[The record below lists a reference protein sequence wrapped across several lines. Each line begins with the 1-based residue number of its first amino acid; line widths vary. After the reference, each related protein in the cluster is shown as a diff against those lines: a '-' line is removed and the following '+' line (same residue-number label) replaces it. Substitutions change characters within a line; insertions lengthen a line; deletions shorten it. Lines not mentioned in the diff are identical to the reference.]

1 MSCNADHAVYEMENF
16 MDYEILKAAII
27 IIGGFAAFAVFVY
40 WNKRTQKERRMA
52 RIRARY
58 GKIPEREYSLEE
70 FHAISRYYRLKETEG
85 FSIDDI
91 TWNDLDMD
99 RIFQDINHTWSC
111 VGESVLYDMLRRP
124 LMEEEELERRERL
137 IAYMASHEKERE
149 EMQYEFSMNGRTGKY
164 SVFDYIYNLAEFT
177 PGKASEHF
185 LCIGLILLAVCL
197 IFWNVGTGVV
207 ALIAAA
213 AFSWSRY
220 FAENRRIE
228 PYIASCRCLLR
239 LLETAKV
246 LKKWEKQ
253 PELAWEIEKIQD
265 SAGKF
270 KNFAADGRFVVMS
283 GQSGGGIEKVFLDYL
298 NCTFHLNLLKFNR
311 LVREIRNLNDEIYAL
326 ADGIGL
332 LEAAAA
338 VASWRQTLAD
348 CCTPEF
354 TDGKQAEFSIVE
366 GCHPLLMHPVANSIS
381 AKRSVLLTGSNAS
394 GKSTFL
400 KMAAVNAI
408 LAQTVHTCAA
418 ESYRASYFRVY
429 SSMALRDDI
438 TNSES
443 YFIAEIRSL
452 KRILDAVGSEG
463 APVLCFVDEVLRG
476 TNTIERIAA
485 SAEVLKS
492 LKGKDVL
499 CFAAT
504 HDIELTYILEEDFD
518 NYHFQEEISD
528 EDIRF
533 DYRLYKGRAQS
544 RNAIRLLKIMGY
556 NPEVIERADKRAK
569 ELMEGRMLSCW

>member
-1 MSCNADHAVYEMENF
+1 MNS
-16 MDYEILKAAII
+16 EILKAAIF
-27 IIGGFAAFAVFVY
+27 IIGGFAVFAAAAF
-40 WNKRTQKERRMA
+40 WNNYKRKQQRMA
-52 RIRARY
+52 KIRACY

-70 FHAISRYYRLKETEG
+70 FQAIGRYYRLKKAEG
-85 FSIDDI
+85 FCIDDI

-111 VGESVLYDMLRRP
+111 VGESVLYDILRRP
-124 LMEEEELERRERL
+124 QMDEAELNRRERL
-137 IAYMASHEKERE
+137 IRYMASHEKERE
-149 EMQYEFSMNGRTGKY
+149 EMQYEFSLNGRTGKY
-164 SVFDYIYNLAEFT
+164 SVFDYIYNLTEFA
-177 PGKASEHF
+177 PGNQAGHF
-185 LCIGLILLAVCL
+185 LCIGLVILAVCL

-228 PYIASCRCLLR
+228 PYIASCRCLMR

-246 LKKWEKQ
+246 LKKWEAQ
-253 PELAWEIEKIQD
+253 PELAGEIQKIEE
-265 SAGKF
+265 SAAKF
-270 KNFAADGRFVVMS
+270 KKFASDGKFVVMS
-283 GQSGGGIEKVFLDYL
+283 GQAGGGIEKVLLDYL
-298 NCTFHLNLLKFNR
+298 NCTFHLNLLSFYR
-311 LVREIRNLNDEIYAL
+311 LVREVQNLNDEIYTL
-326 ADGIGL
+326 ADGIGM

-338 VASWRQTLAD
+338 IASWRETLAD
-348 CCTPEF
+348 CCIPEF
-354 TDGKQAEFSIVE
+354 TDNGQVEFSIVE
-366 GCHPLLMHPVANSIS
+366 GCHPLLMHPVANSIC

-418 ESYRASYFRVY
+418 ESYRASFFRVY

-492 LKGKDVL
+492 LKGKEVL

-518 NYHFQEEISD
+518 NYHFQEEISED
-528 EDIRF
+528 DIRF
-533 DYRLYKGRAQS
+533 DYRLCEGRAES

-556 NPEVIERADKRAK
+556 NPEVIERADQRAK